1 MELIAL
7 SLFKSYLNNSTQKC
21 IVQGT
26 NSQLN
31 KIICGVPQE
40 SNLGPLFFTL
50 YINDL
55 LNCVKQTQ
63 VSMFADDT
71 NLSTSAFSLLEIEN
85 RINNYLHNVNA
96 WLETN
101 K

>member
-1 MELIAL
+1 MRTTRIKPRPL
-7 SLFKSYLNNSTQKC
+7 LFK
-21 IVQGT
+21 
-26 NSQLN
+26 
-31 KIICGVPQE
+31 
-40 SNLGPLFFTL
+40 L

-71 NLSTSAFSLLEIEN
+71 NLSTSASSSVEIEN
-85 RINNYLHNVNA
+85 RINNDLHNAIA

-101 K
+101 S